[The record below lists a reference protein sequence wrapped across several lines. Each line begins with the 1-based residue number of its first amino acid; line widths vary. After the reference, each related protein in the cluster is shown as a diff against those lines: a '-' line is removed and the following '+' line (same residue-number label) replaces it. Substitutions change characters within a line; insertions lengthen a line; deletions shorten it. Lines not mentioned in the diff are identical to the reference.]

1 MRRSNDSVSSF
12 NTRIIVSFSIFWFQ
26 FKLTRWV
33 FALLTTRW
41 TERIHFEC
49 WKINN
54 DRVFRQWFHCSII
67 SSFIQDSGLCLNL
80 SPVNEKWKKGC
91 DLAAEQWKIST
102 SFTLFLLLYLC
113 WKHFFSPVL
122 CLSCR
127 WSWKQKKWHLHDLA
141 NENKEEQVIKKLRQF
156 PTIRNEKCERRR
168 KKGRK
173 RTFAT
178 VE

>member
-80 SPVNEKWKKGC
+80 SPVNGKWKKVAILLRNNEKSRPRSPCSFFFTYAGS
-91 DLAAEQWKIST
+91 ISFPL
-102 SFTLFLLLYLC
+102 SYVSLVADPESRKSGIFTI
-113 WKHFFSPVL
+113 WRMK
-122 CLSCR
+122 
-127 WSWKQKKWHLHDLA
+127 
-141 NENKEEQVIKKLRQF
+141 IKK
-156 PTIRNEKCERRR
+156 NK
-168 KKGRK
+168 
-173 RTFAT
+173 
-178 VE
+178 